1 MHISLQ
7 GATPKTLEGQGTSE
21 AEIREVCA
29 RVVDTEAAKDLVVL
43 LYFRAGVGW
52 AGACHPDWLK
62 PADVHNGTVKGLPQQ
77 HFRLIRIAMGTR
89 NTYPF
94 TGHDAYNW
102 QWAFGTF
109 ADHLAE
115 VLAHECSHLRRPA
128 GQEAGANDFA
138 LERTLALDFDVA
150 GAPPDGR

>member
-7 GATPKTLEGQGTSE
+7 GATPGRLASLGTSKT
-21 AEIREVCA
+21 EIHEVIE
-29 RVVDTEAAKDLVVL
+29 RVVDKEAARDLAL
-43 LYFRAGVGW
+43 ILSLRPGVGW
-52 AGACHPDWLK
+52 TAVCHPGYLT
-62 PADVHNGTVKGLPQQ
+62 PQDVHNGTVPGLPQ
-77 HFRLIRIAMGTR
+77 HFRLIRIAMGTK

-94 TGHDAYNW
+94 TGRDAYGW
-102 QWAFGTF
+102 QWAFGTV

-115 VLAHECSHLRRPA
+115 VLAHECYHLRRPA